1 MRARGLQEARRSRV
15 AAGPLLSAG
24 DGFAVASPVGMLLF
38 TPLNDRGFGAPGGR
52 GPTNWE
58 DEEKPGGE
66 RGVFREELIRMR
78 VRPVGG
84 EYLSKLF
91 R

>member
-1 MRARGLQEARRSRV
+1 M
-15 AAGPLLSAG
+15 
-24 DGFAVASPVGMLLF
+24 GMLVF
-38 TPLNDRGFGAPGGR
+38 TAQNDRGFGAPGGR

-58 DEEKPGGE
+58 EEEQSGCE
-66 RGVFREELIRMR
+66 QSFFREELIRLR
-78 VRPVGG
+78 VWLVGG